1 MYLYFEGHLDL
12 EHNVKVRI
20 KNSKKDRMRTTKR
33 TTKRPT
39 CSKKVKMG
47 TSTIIARKSTRG
59 LAREQEEGQHGTTK
73 GNQGGK

>member
-1 MYLYFEGHLDL
+1 MSLYFEGHLGL

-20 KNSKKDRMRTTKR
+20 KNSKKNRMRTTKR

-59 LAREQEEGQHGTTK
+59 LAREQEEGQHWDNK
-73 GNQGGK
+73 GKPRG